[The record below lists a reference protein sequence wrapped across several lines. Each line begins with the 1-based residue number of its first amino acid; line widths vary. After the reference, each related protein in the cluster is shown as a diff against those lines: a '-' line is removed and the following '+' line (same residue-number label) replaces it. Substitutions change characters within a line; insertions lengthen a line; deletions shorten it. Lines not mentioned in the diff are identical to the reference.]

1 MISTMVRRLCGTI
14 EGPMLKQKL
23 SDDLKAAM
31 RTKESRRISTLRLI
45 LAAIKEQE
53 ISARTESDRPE
64 ISDAEIIL
72 ILSKMVKQRKD
83 SIRLYEEGGRV
94 DLAEQEKSE
103 ISVIEGYLPKQM
115 SPEEIESVCSGV
127 RDELEASGLKDMGRC
142 MGVIKERYTGQIDMG
157 EASKIMKTALS

>member
-1 MISTMVRRLCGTI
+1 M
-14 EGPMLKQKL
+14 KQKL

-53 ISARTESDRPE
+53 ITLRAESDKSE
-64 ISDAEIIL
+64 LTDDEIIL

-94 DLAEQEKSE
+94 DLAEQEKGE
-103 ISVIEGYLPKQM
+103 IAVIEGYLPKQM
-115 SPEEIESVCSGV
+115 SREEIETVCAEV

-142 MGVIKERYTGQIDMG
+142 MSVVKERYTGQIDMG
-157 EASKIMKTALS
+157 EASKIMKSALS

>member
-1 MISTMVRRLCGTI
+1 
-14 EGPMLKQKL
+14 MLKQKL

-53 ISARTESDRPE
+53 ITLRAESDKSE
-64 ISDAEIIL
+64 LTDDEIIL

-94 DLAEQEKSE
+94 DLAEQEKGE
-103 ISVIEGYLPKQM
+103 IAVIEGYLPKQM
-115 SPEEIESVCSGV
+115 SREEIETVCAEV

-142 MGVIKERYTGQIDMG
+142 MSVVKERYTGQIDMG
-157 EASKIMKTALS
+157 EASKIMKSALS

>member
-1 MISTMVRRLCGTI
+1 
-14 EGPMLKQKL
+14 MLKQKL
-23 SDDLKAAM
+23 SDDLKTAM

-53 ISARTESDRPE
+53 ITLRAESDKSE
-64 ISDAEIIL
+64 LSDDEIIL

-94 DLAEQEKSE
+94 DLAEQEKGE
-103 ISVIEGYLPKQM
+103 IAVIEGYLPKQM
-115 SPEEIESVCSGV
+115 SREEIETVCANV

-142 MGVIKERYTGQIDMG
+142 MGVVKERYTGQLDMG